1 MTDTVYNYACLGPL
15 LYCAVFQCSTAITEN
30 ISASKYAEYTEY
42 QRLVGR
48 FMPKLSAFWDS
59 SKPMEEVEEEE
70 EEEVK
75 KRQ

>member
-15 LYCAVFQCSTAITEN
+15 LLFAVFQGSTTLTEKV
-30 ISASKYAEYTEY
+30 STTKYPEYTEY
-42 QRLVGR
+42 QRLVGK
-48 FMPKLSAFWDS
+48 FVPKLSAFWES
-59 SKPMEEVEEEE
+59 SKPEEKGEEEE